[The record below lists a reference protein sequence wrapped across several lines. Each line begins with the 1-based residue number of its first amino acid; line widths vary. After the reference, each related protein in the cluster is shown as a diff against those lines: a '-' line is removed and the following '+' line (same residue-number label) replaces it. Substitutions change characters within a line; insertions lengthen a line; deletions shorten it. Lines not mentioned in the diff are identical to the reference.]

1 MSRRPETAETLREQE
16 VQRQRFHLETFG
28 QPRLQMMLIVAL
40 TGLGG
45 FLASFALLHIGIH
58 SMALRYPL
66 AVGAAYLVFLFLLW
80 LWLRTTRDDWD
91 CEIEDPGIDLGR
103 GRSGGNS
110 GGSSGECGSPSGSS
124 GGDSSGI
131 GDVAEAVGG
140 ADEFALPLIALAVAA
155 ALLFATG
162 WIIYSAPL
170 LFAELMV
177 DGVLAASLYR
187 RVGRIDPGLE
197 TRHWLETAFRRTIWP
212 FAATALVFCLA
223 GAAMHQLA
231 PEAKSIG
238 GVIHRAD

>member
-1 MSRRPETAETLREQE
+1 MARLNDDPESLRNQE
-16 VQRQRFHLETFG
+16 VQRQRFRLETFS

-45 FLASFALLHIGIH
+45 FLASFSMLHLGVH

-91 CEIEDPGIDLGR
+91 SEIDDPGIDVGR
-103 GRSGGNS
+103 GRSGGSS
-110 GGSSGECGSPSGSS
+110 GGNSGECGSPGSS
-124 GGDSSGI
+124 GSGDSPGL
-131 GDVAEAVGG
+131 GDVAEAIGG
-140 ADEFALPLIALAVAA
+140 ADELALPFIALAVAA
-155 ALLFATG
+155 VLLFATG

-187 RVGRIDPGLE
+187 RLKGLE
-197 TRHWLETAFRRTIWP
+197 TRHWLETAFRRTAWP

-223 GAAMHQLA
+223 GAFMHHLA
-231 PEAKSIG
+231 PEARSIG
-238 GVIHRAD
+238 GVVHRAGAPR